1 MFCAIA
7 LGALWRQLWVVI
19 FLSSHPGASRQ
30 PRCICQI
37 CFKCNGFLVF
47 FCNVSV
53 RGCEDG
59 RNRKC
64 REVPKNNKKHPENK
78 CFEHFL
84 GDQYG
89 ANLAWCIFYA
99 FLPSHVGAQDG
110 LAETSNN
117 A

>member
-1 MFCAIA
+1 MFGGTYLIDA
-7 LGALWRQLWVVI
+7 
-19 FLSSHPGASRQ
+19 FLHLSAQR
-30 PRCICQI
+30 R
-37 CFKCNGFLVF
+37 
-47 FCNVSV
+47 
-53 RGCEDG
+53 EAG

-64 REVPKNNKKHPENK
+64 REVPKNSEKHTENQ

-110 LAETSNN
+110 LAETIKHALSATVFGLFLSEVYANM
-117 A
+117 